1 MKQGTMK
8 ILFFVLKT
16 KLLKNG
22 EAPILMRITIN
33 GQYEETRIQRSVPLK
48 LWNAAKGCSKGKDRA
63 SNELNSY
70 LSELATRALE
80 KYKELILEQAISTPS
95 LILKRVFGKD
105 TEMRTRLEQYDK
117 KSRRWRKL

>member
-33 GQYEETRIQRSVPLK
+33 GQYEETRIKEAFLSNCGTQP
-48 LWNAAKGCSKGKDRA
+48 KDVVKEKTGLPMN
-63 SNELNSY
+63 STVIYLN
-70 LSELATRALE
+70 
-80 KYKELILEQAISTPS
+80 
-95 LILKRVFGKD
+95 
-105 TEMRTRLEQYDK
+105 
-117 KSRRWRKL
+117 

>member
-33 GQYEETRIQRSVPLK
+33 GQYEETRIQEVFLSNCGTQP
-48 LWNAAKGCSKGKDRA
+48 KDVVKEKTGLPMN
-63 SNELNSY
+63 STVIYLN
-70 LSELATRALE
+70 
-80 KYKELILEQAISTPS
+80 
-95 LILKRVFGKD
+95 
-105 TEMRTRLEQYDK
+105 
-117 KSRRWRKL
+117 

>member
-48 LWNAAKGCSKGKDRA
+48 LWNAADRK
-63 SNELNSY
+63 STRLNS
-70 LSELATRALE
+70 SHKVQSRM
-80 KYKELILEQAISTPS
+80 PS
-95 LILKRVFGKD
+95 
-105 TEMRTRLEQYDK
+105 
-117 KSRRWRKL
+117 SA

>member
-48 LWNAAKGCSKGKDRA
+48 LWNAANGCSKGKDRA

-80 KYKELILEQAISTPS
+80 KYKELILEQAISTP
-95 LILKRVFGKD
+95 
-105 TEMRTRLEQYDK
+105 Y
-117 KSRRWRKL
+117 

>member
-33 GQYEETRIQRSVPLK
+33 GQYEETLISLGSTAVADVTVHSRNQESDFILRPST
-48 LWNAAKGCSKGKDRA
+48 
-63 SNELNSY
+63 E
-70 LSELATRALE
+70 ATPFLC
-80 KYKELILEQAISTPS
+80 
-95 LILKRVFGKD
+95 F
-105 TEMRTRLEQYDK
+105 
-117 KSRRWRKL
+117 